1 LICKEVGMKVLLGKP
16 VADAIYKKA
25 KNRIDL
31 LKEYGYTPR
40 VAMVQIGAAPD
51 DTYYKQSLIRQCQAI
66 GIQADDIS
74 LPQSTTEEDLIHQI
88 QSFNENPEIHG
99 VMIFRP
105 LPRQI
110 SNERISA
117 FLDHCKD
124 VDYMNPDNLGK
135 IILGKSRGRLPG
147 TPAAVMEML
156 DFYGIPLEGKEVV
169 IVNRSLVVGKP
180 LAMLMLD
187 RSATVTVCHSK
198 TRNLS
203 DKMKQADIVVS
214 AVGKAELFG
223 AESFDSHS
231 IVIDVGINK
240 RPDGSICG
248 DVRFDEVETIAAGI
262 SPVPRG
268 IGTVTSAVLL
278 RNVVYS
284 CRQLSGLSMVPSFEE
299 RWG

>member
-1 LICKEVGMKVLLGKP
+1 MKVLLGKP

-25 KNRIDL
+25 KMRISL
-31 LKEYGYTPR
+31 LREYGYIPR
-40 VAMVQIGAAPD
+40 IAMVQIGTASD
-51 DTYYKQSLIRQCQAI
+51 DTFYKKSLIRHCERI
-66 GIQADDIS
+66 GIQADDVS
-74 LPQSTTEEDLIHQI
+74 LPQTITEEDLIHQI
-88 QSFNENPEIHG
+88 QLFNEDSEIHG

-105 LPRQI
+105 LPNHI
-110 SNERISA
+110 SNEKISI

-135 IILGKSRGRLPG
+135 IILGKSSGRLPG

-156 DFYGIPLEGKEVV
+156 NFYEIPLEGQDVV

-180 LAMLMLD
+180 LAMLLLD
-187 RSATVTVCHSK
+187 RNATVTICHSRTK
-198 TRNLS
+198 DLHE
-203 DKMKQADIVVS
+203 KMKQADIVVS

-223 AESFDSHS
+223 AECFDSHS
-231 IVIDVGINK
+231 VVIDVGINK
-240 RPDGSICG
+240 RKDGSMCG
-248 DVRFDEVETIAAGI
+248 DVRYSGLESFVTAA

-268 IGTVTSAVLL
+268 IGAVTSAVLL

-284 CRQLSGLSMVPSFEE
+284 CRQLSGLSLVASFEE

>member
-1 LICKEVGMKVLLGKP
+1 MKELLGKP
-16 VADAIYKKA
+16 VADAIYEKA
-25 KNRIDL
+25 KTRVDL
-31 LKEYGYTPR
+31 LREYGYVPR
-40 VAMVQIGAAPD
+40 VAMVQIGTAPD
-51 DTYYKQSLIRQCQAI
+51 DTYYKQSLIRQCEAI
-66 GIQADDIS
+66 GIQADDVS
-74 LPQSTTEEDLIHQI
+74 LSKSITEDALIHQI

-105 LPRQI
+105 LPEHI
-110 SNERISA
+110 SNERISS

-156 DFYGIPLEGKEVV
+156 DFYEIPLEGKEVV

-180 LAMLMLD
+180 LAMLLLD
-187 RSATVTVCHSK
+187 RNATVTVCHSRTK
-198 TRNLS
+198 NLPE
-203 DKMKQADIVVS
+203 KMKRADIVVT
-214 AVGKAELFG
+214 AVGRAELFG
-223 AESFDSHS
+223 AECFNPNS

-248 DVRFDEVETIAAGI
+248 DVHFDEVRVLAAAV

-284 CRQLSGLSMVPSFEE
+284 CRQLSGLAMVPSFEE